1 MSSSESPEISI
12 GLVGLGVVGSG
23 LVQLLE
29 THSKTLE
36 KRSGLRFKIKKIC
49 SRTFAN
55 KARLKL
61 SRYQKTKKWQD
72 IVADPEIK
80 IVVELIGGTDTAY
93 ELIQAAL
100 KNGKHVVTAN
110 KAVLA
115 KHGPKLF
122 DLAIKHRVE
131 LFYEAAIGGGIPI
144 VKIFKESLIGNRIEE
159 FYAIINGT
167 TNFILSQMVLKEA
180 GFGEALRKA
189 QELGFAEADPSFD
202 INGSDAMQKT
212 SLLAMMAF
220 GAEVNANQVYRE
232 GIEGISLLDI
242 SAASGFGYKIK
253 LLGIAKRHGEDEAE
267 IRVHPTLIPRDSEL
281 ASTENEYNAV
291 FVKSDFLGTSLY
303 YGKGAGSFPTAS
315 SVMSDVHDLGQRIVG
330 EYRFHPAR
338 YQHKARLRI
347 KPMSAVETSYYFR
360 VQTTDM
366 PGILARITSVLAK
379 NKISVKSLVQKDY
392 EALDS
397 VSIIFI
403 THMTKEKNLIAAL
416 KAIEKFPF
424 VKEKP
429 VFYRIEDL
437 G

>member
-1 MSSSESPEISI
+1 MSSSESPEIPI

-36 KRSGLRFKIKKIC
+36 KRSGLRFRIKTIC

-61 SRYQKTKKWQD
+61 SRYHKTKKWQD
-72 IVADPEIK
+72 VVADPEIK

-122 DLAIKHRVE
+122 ELAIKHRVE

-144 VKIFKESLIGNRIEE
+144 VKIFKESLIGNRINE

-189 QELGFAEADPSFD
+189 QELGFA
-202 INGSDAMQKT
+202 
-212 SLLAMMAF
+212 
-220 GAEVNANQVYRE
+220 
-232 GIEGISLLDI
+232 
-242 SAASGFGYKIK
+242 
-253 LLGIAKRHGEDEAE
+253 
-267 IRVHPTLIPRDSEL
+267 
-281 ASTENEYNAV
+281 
-291 FVKSDFLGTSLY
+291 
-303 YGKGAGSFPTAS
+303 
-315 SVMSDVHDLGQRIVG
+315 
-330 EYRFHPAR
+330 
-338 YQHKARLRI
+338 
-347 KPMSAVETSYYFR
+347 
-360 VQTTDM
+360 
-366 PGILARITSVLAK
+366 
-379 NKISVKSLVQKDY
+379 
-392 EALDS
+392 
-397 VSIIFI
+397 
-403 THMTKEKNLIAAL
+403 
-416 KAIEKFPF
+416 
-424 VKEKP
+424 
-429 VFYRIEDL
+429 
-437 G
+437 